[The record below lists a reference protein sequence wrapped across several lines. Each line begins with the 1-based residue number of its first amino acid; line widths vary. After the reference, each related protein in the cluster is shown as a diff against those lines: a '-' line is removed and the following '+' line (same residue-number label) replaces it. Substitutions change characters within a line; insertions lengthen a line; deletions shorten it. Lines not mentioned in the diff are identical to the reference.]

1 MDNVLSFGDQRPD
14 DAHLFSRMPVDR
26 DAMQRPPQPDLSNTF
41 NLSSKLQP
49 SPLRLHPAN
58 RLNAEK
64 CPRSQLFV
72 AEGHGL
78 GRIWIGRA
86 AVLANGRQE

>member
-1 MDNVLSFGDQRPD
+1 MDDVLSFGDQGLD

-26 DAMQRPPQPDLSNTF
+26 DAMQRPQPDLSNIL

-49 SPLRLHPAN
+49 SPFRLRPAN
-58 RLNAEK
+58 RLNTEK
-64 CPRSQLFV
+64 CLRSQLFV

-86 AVLANGRQE
+86 AVLANGR